1 MGLQVTLVP
10 IKDDDDDDDD
20 LEPFHM
26 LENATRD
33 SSHQSNN
40 HIVGWCDD
48 EIIPEKKKIE
58 IHIFRQKQ
66 HSAAGVISD
75 RWRTRIRILGYPELA
90 QKWVYAIL
98 AKTHFFMALPKPGF
112 RVYPIRHVTN
122 IGVGV
127 QTYTIIYIVLR
138 S

>member
-10 IKDDDDDDDD
+10 IKDDDDD

-48 EIIPEKKKIE
+48 EIIPEKKKSKY
-58 IHIFRQKQ
+58 IF
-66 HSAAGVISD
+66 SG
-75 RWRTRIRILGYPELA
+75 
-90 QKWVYAIL
+90 
-98 AKTHFFMALPKPGF
+98 
-112 RVYPIRHVTN
+112 
-122 IGVGV
+122 
-127 QTYTIIYIVLR
+127 R
-138 S
+138 SSTQQQV